1 MCIKDIFESW
11 ERFGVTRAV
20 QSISFC
26 FRWGINAS
34 YKKAASRTRDNAGG
48 LAKAIG
54 KSYVT
59 IQSWEKEASYPNAES
74 IVDMC
79 HLFGCTP
86 NDLFGWHEERP
97 GGFNS
102 LSPDERMLLDS
113 YNACD
118 ACVRASILTVVKTSG
133 SALSF

>member
-79 HLFGCTP
+79 HLL
-86 NDLFGWHEERP
+86 DVR
-97 GGFNS
+97 
-102 LSPDERMLLDS
+102 RMTYLAGMR
-113 YNACD
+113 N
-118 ACVRASILTVVKTSG
+118 VQEASTVYRRMRECC
-133 SALSF
+133 

>member
-1 MCIKDIFESW
+1 MLHIKKLRR
-11 ERFGVTRAV
+11 ER
-20 QSISFC
+20 
-26 FRWGINAS
+26 GITQ
-34 YKKAASRTRDNAGG
+34 RG

-54 KSYVT
+54 KSCVT

-118 ACVRASILTVVKTSG
+118 ACVRASILAVVKTSG
-133 SALSF
+133 SASSSQGAGDDRGR

>member
-1 MCIKDIFESW
+1 MLHIKRLRC
-11 ERFGVTRAV
+11 ER
-20 QSISFC
+20 
-26 FRWGINAS
+26 GITQ
-34 YKKAASRTRDNAGG
+34 RG

-54 KSYVT
+54 RSYVT
-59 IQSWEKEASYPNAES
+59 IQSWEKGVSYPNAES

-86 NDLFGWHEERP
+86 NDLFGWHEEHP
-97 GGFNS
+97 GGFDS

-118 ACVRASILTVVKTSG
+118 ASVRACILTVVKASG
-133 SALSF
+133 AASSFQRDKMTEVDNLAEFT